1 MQIQPLRHLRDEV
14 CCLPSQLIQPL
25 NATVSGGS
33 MRAIEPSAAGDWK
46 LTAARDQPW
55 ELFNLAND
63 RAEQHNLA
71 AEHPEKVQQL
81 ERASGRQRQTSSQRS
96 RNSLPPSREVAK
108 GKKMG

>member
-1 MQIQPLRHLRDEV
+1 
-14 CCLPSQLIQPL
+14 
-25 NATVSGGS
+25 

-81 ERASGRQRQTSSQRS
+81 ERVWQAKANEFTAIAKLTAPEPGS
-96 RNSLPPSREVAK
+96 RK
-108 GKKMG
+108 GKKNGVKN